1 MSQPVIAVLRA
12 GAGPA
17 ETALLELLR
26 QETWYDTAS
35 FTPVSQPIG
44 SSVAGG

>member
-1 MSQPVIAVLRA
+1 VVRH

-26 QETWYDTAS
+26 QETWSESAS
-35 FTPVSQPIG
+35 FSPVS
-44 SSVAGG
+44 

>member
-1 MSQPVIAVLRA
+1 MSPVVFQPVIAVVRH

-26 QETWYDTAS
+26 KETWSGSAS
-35 FTPVSQPIG
+35 SSPVS
-44 SSVAGG
+44 